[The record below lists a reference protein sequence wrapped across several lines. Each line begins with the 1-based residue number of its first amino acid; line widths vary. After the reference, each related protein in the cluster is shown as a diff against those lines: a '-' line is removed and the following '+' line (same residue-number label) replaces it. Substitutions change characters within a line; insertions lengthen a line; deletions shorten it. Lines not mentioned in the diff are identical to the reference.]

1 MRIRFFFFKFAF
13 LFLFTSLS
21 YSFDEKSA
29 KKVFESRC
37 SICHPLEWTLE
48 RKKTKEGWR
57 DTVERMRRKTAG
69 NVISKEDA
77 DIIVE
82 YLFRIRGK

>member
-1 MRIRFFFFKFAF
+1 MKVKMVCLLFIFFFIAQV
-13 LFLFTSLS
+13 
-21 YSFDEKSA
+21 YAFDEKSA
-29 KKVFESRC
+29 KLIFESRC

-57 DTVERMRRKTAG
+57 DTVERMRKKTAG
-69 NVISKEDA
+69 NIISKEDA